1 MDGRFLLG
9 YSHGTVLASAGLV
22 HVWYGQEPTSDWAIV
37 RIDKPLGREFGHL
50 VPTSDD
56 VKTMMPL
63 EKTFRWVVGL
73 FEWRKRI
80 LLILLPS
87 LPPSLPP
94 SPLV

>member
-1 MDGRFLLG
+1 MVPSRMDGKFLLG

-50 VPTSDD
+50 VPTSAD

-63 EKTFRWVVGL
+63 EKMFRYVFIDL
-73 FEWRKRI
+73 FI
-80 LLILLPS
+80 Y
-87 LPPSLPP
+87 
-94 SPLV
+94 